1 MEGRPEAMLE
11 VSSNRKREVP
21 TFFDKVNSLLRKTE
35 NVMMVIPGGS
45 NDRSFAALKQSFA
58 NVTSLQE
65 VLDALGGKDALASR
79 LLLSVMDE
87 DERSQLELFGKRR
100 KLKKRTSVTLDQI
113 RSLVD
118 EIQTLANQVKDQSD
132 PLIAQVMAIKASS
145 VEASSVEEQDATGSG
160 VSEIEQSKRRPR
172 SATKKSKP
180 VNDTNETFNKNKKSK
195 KTGNTAV
202 NKTVNKA
209 VNKAV
214 KKSVTNTSHAVVSA
228 AELDEDEA
236 PIEAAGLTVADVMR
250 MLKDAEK
257 EFSEI
262 RLLKQQQQQQQP
274 VDGHEAWEGPP
285 NVEELIMNASM
296 EDVECFTGETN
307 VVAVNSIEGRS
318 SLQMW
323 WRIVKRACQ
332 IRGVFKKI
340 REDKSKVTTIEERYK
355 MIVTEKLGGRGLK
368 FAQASNYERLGK
380 FLSECPC
387 FVFQRQWT
395 TLAHWLQR
403 VSDKNA
409 VLLDCIVSI
418 APLSSVFLRDAFS
431 LHKDGFQVYHGLMMD
446 CISVELVQLVKSRL
460 VEDGE
465 AVFNNCKN
473 YDSRR
478 NDNKRLQLAVEKIKS
493 NDMSHFD
500 EVLTNRLAELV
511 PGHKKDSMVG
521 LLSMD
526 GCKAQLAHTDFTP
539 DFLKCVVDDN
549 QMPLACL
556 IALTDGT
563 MFDVWPGAIR
573 FDKSRKIK
581 PMSVRLEA
589 GDVLIFRGDLVHG
602 GAAAKESNVRLHAYL
617 EVVHDGMDGAQSRPK
632 HEDGVEHTHFMCDE
646 PYILKRQSK

>member
-1 MEGRPEAMLE
+1 MEGRHEAMLE
-11 VSSNRKREVP
+11 VSSNRKRVVP
-21 TFFDKVNSLLRKTE
+21 TFFEKVNTLLRKTE

-58 NVTSLQE
+58 NVASLQE

-100 KLKKRTSVTLDQI
+100 KLKKTSVTIDQI

-118 EIQTLANQVKDQSD
+118 EIQTLANQMKDQSD
-132 PLIAQVMAIKASS
+132 PLIVQVMAIKASS

-172 SATKKSKP
+172 SATKKIKP
-180 VNDTNETFNKNKKSK
+180 VNDTKETFSKNKKSK

-202 NKTVNKA
+202 KKTVNKA

-214 KKSVTNTSHAVVSA
+214 KKSVTSTSHAVMSA
-228 AELDEDEA
+228 VELDEDEA

-274 VDGHEAWEGPP
+274 VDVHEAWEGPP

-296 EDVECFTGETN
+296 EDVECFSGETN
-307 VVAVNSIEGRS
+307 VVAVYSIEGRS
-318 SLQMW
+318 SVQMW

-431 LHKDGFQVYHGLMMD
+431 LHKDGFQVYYGLMKD

-473 YDSRR
+473 YD
-478 NDNKRLQLAVEKIKS
+478 
-493 NDMSHFD
+493 
-500 EVLTNRLAELV
+500 
-511 PGHKKDSMVG
+511 
-521 LLSMD
+521 
-526 GCKAQLAHTDFTP
+526 
-539 DFLKCVVDDN
+539 
-549 QMPLACL
+549 
-556 IALTDGT
+556 
-563 MFDVWPGAIR
+563 
-573 FDKSRKIK
+573 
-581 PMSVRLEA
+581 
-589 GDVLIFRGDLVHG
+589 
-602 GAAAKESNVRLHAYL
+602 
-617 EVVHDGMDGAQSRPK
+617 
-632 HEDGVEHTHFMCDE
+632 
-646 PYILKRQSK
+646 